1 MHGCVRRGGRAC
13 SLGPRAVVI
22 GLSALWLGASA
33 GAAPAAGAATA
44 TFGKTTVGASSDY
57 FVSER
62 KRMNAYALP
71 EAGSV
76 TKLSVYLAPTS
87 TSGQQVLEGVIYS
100 DNAGKPQA
108 LLGVSEQ
115 LTFKSTNAA
124 GWYDLSFV
132 SPLRLAAGTYWIGVI
147 TGATPGVAGWRY
159 DGVSGARAYNA
170 NTYA

>member
-1 MHGCVRRGGRAC
+1 MRPRGLRSERSAARIGPGTLSRRARAARARGPLDTSPQIGKCSRSLREEYGGSRMHGCVRRGGRAC

-87 TSGQQVLEGVIYS
+87 TSGQ
-100 DNAGKPQA
+100 
-108 LLGVSEQ
+108 
-115 LTFKSTNAA
+115 
-124 GWYDLSFV
+124 
-132 SPLRLAAGTYWIGVI
+132 
-147 TGATPGVAGWRY
+147 
-159 DGVSGARAYNA
+159 
-170 NTYA
+170 